1 MSLEG
6 RAVKIGPVIARVVM
20 EFHEYARVVWVDAS
34 GHLRYRWHYRNELI
48 PLHVAFGARSHWPE
62 RGDLDRRQDEQDERE
77 AKAAERE
84 QQKAARK
91 ARRRGFRKA
100 AA

>member
-1 MSLEG
+1 MNLEG

-34 GHLRYRWHYRNELI
+34 GRLRYRWHYRNELV

-62 RGDLDRRQDEQDERE
+62 RGDLDRRLDEQEERQ
-77 AKAAERE
+77 AKAAEQER
-84 QQKAARK
+84 QKAARK
-91 ARRRGFRKA
+91 ARRKIKRGMA
-100 AA
+100 A